1 MLKAAHVLK
10 KAGVDFEW
18 HVAGSL
24 GEELKQIVESKE
36 KLKYVDNNIQFLGF
50 CSPERLINEMCQ
62 STMYVHTA
70 YIENSPNSIC
80 EAQMIG
86 MPIISTM
93 VGGIATLVRN
103 GVEGD
108 LLPANDPWQLANAI
122 VELAKDQSRMKSYS
136 EHSRQHALERHNP
149 DSILQQLLV
158 CYKDLVNNKEK

>member
-1 MLKAAHVLK
+1 
-10 KAGVDFEW
+10 
-18 HVAGSL
+18 
-24 GEELKQIVESKE
+24 
-36 KLKYVDNNIQFLGF
+36 
-50 CSPERLINEMCQ
+50 MCQ

-122 VELAKDQSRMKSYS
+122 VELAKDIDRMKSYS
-136 EHSRQHALERHNP
+136 EHSRKHALDRHNP
-149 DSILQQLLV
+149 NNILQQLLG
-158 CYKDLVNNKEK
+158 CYKDLLQESK

>member
-1 MLKAAHVLK
+1 M
-10 KAGVDFEW
+10 
-18 HVAGSL
+18 
-24 GEELKQIVESKE
+24 
-36 KLKYVDNNIQFLGF
+36 
-50 CSPERLINEMCQ
+50 
-62 STMYVHTA
+62 TA

-93 VGGIATLVRN
+93 VGGVATLVRN

-149 DSILQQLLV
+149 DHILEQLLE
-158 CYKDLVNNKEK
+158 CYEDLIRK

>member
-1 MLKAAHVLK
+1 
-10 KAGVDFEW
+10 
-18 HVAGSL
+18 
-24 GEELKQIVESKE
+24 
-36 KLKYVDNNIQFLGF
+36 
-50 CSPERLINEMCQ
+50 MCQ

-86 MPIISTM
+86 IPIISTM

-149 DSILQQLLV
+149 DHILEQLLE
-158 CYKDLVNNKEK
+158 CYEDLIRK